1 MKMTQAGFDSQLE
14 AQTLRQMLR
23 AHEGVRAFP
32 YLDSV
37 GKCTIAVGRNLS
49 DRGLTVAEIDFLL
62 ETDIALAHTILD
74 GWLPGWRDFSAPRR
88 HALIS
93 MAFNLGG
100 PRLASFVQLR
110 AALMAGDFDRAADCA
125 LDSRWAVQ
133 TGRRALE
140 IARLLRSGGNAPPPP
155 DQAHEKEKN
164 RRNK

>member
-1 MKMTQAGFDSQLE
+1 MTNTSFDNRLE
-14 AQTLRQMLR
+14 AQALRQMLR

-37 GKCTIAVGRNLS
+37 GKCTIAVGRNLT
-49 DRGLTVAEIDFLL
+49 DRGLSVAEIDFLF
-62 ETDIALAHTILD
+62 ETDIALAQTTLD

-110 AALMAGDFDRAADCA
+110 AALSAGDFDRAADCA

-133 TGRRALE
+133 TGQRALE
-140 IARLLRSGGNAPPPP
+140 IAQLLRCEQDAPLSP
-155 DQAHEKEKN
+155 D
-164 RRNK
+164 RRDKA